1 MSNPARF
8 GIKTLR
14 PRPISAVS
22 MVKRTKNLVGLDI
35 DPSGL
40 TAVEVAVN
48 GRISVERAATA
59 PLEAGILRDGEI
71 ADVEGLTDALRALWK
86 EHKRLGKRVR
96 VGVASQK
103 IVVRVIEMPPI
114 DDPKQLDTA
123 VRFQA
128 QDHLPMPVE
137 SAVLDHR
144 ALGVVDTGAGPRQR
158 VLLVAARREMV
169 DRILAAVRG
178 AGLRPEGI
186 DLSAFAMVRALHRP
200 ADGDEPML
208 YVAVGGVTN
217 LAVARGTTCLFTR
230 AAGAGLEALTIEL
243 AERRELTLDHAR
255 GWLTH
260 VGLEE
265 PLEEIEG
272 DATIVAEA
280 RRVLLEGVRRIAADV
295 RNTLDFHSAQATA
308 EPVSRAILTGPA
320 AGVPGF
326 AAALGAKLGL
336 PVEVGTVDHAPTGH
350 EPGRLTIA
358 AGLAVTE
365 APA

>member
-1 MSNPARF
+1 MSGLAM
-8 GIKTLR
+8 L
-14 PRPISAVS
+14 
-22 MVKRTKNLVGLDI
+22 KRTKNLVGLDI

-59 PLEAGILRDGEI
+59 PLEAGVLRDGEI
-71 ADVEGLTDALRALWK
+71 TDVERLTEALRALWK
-86 EHKRLGKRVR
+86 EHKLGKRVR

-128 QDHLPMPVE
+128 QDHLPMPLE

-144 ALGVVDTGAGPRQR
+144 ALGIVDTGGGPRQQ
-158 VLLVAARREMV
+158 VLLVAARRDMV

-200 ADGDEPML
+200 TERDEPTL
-208 YVAVGGVTN
+208 YAAIGGVTN

-230 AAGAGLEALTIEL
+230 AAGAGLESLTVEL
-243 AERRELTLDHAR
+243 AERRQLTLEHAR
-255 GWLTH
+255 GWLAH
-260 VGLEE
+260 VGLEQ
-265 PLEEIEG
+265 PVEEIEG
-272 DATIVAEA
+272 DKTIVAEA
-280 RRVLLEGVRRIAADV
+280 RRVLLEGTRRIAADV

-308 EPVSRAILTGPA
+308 EPVTRVRLTGPA
-320 AGVPGF
+320 AAVPGF
-326 AAALGAKLGL
+326 AAALGAKLTL
-336 PVEVGTVDHAPTGH
+336 PVEVGAVDDAPAGH
-350 EPGRLTIA
+350 EPERLTIA